1 MQTRAFRKGQPE
13 ATIFIRE
20 SMTHMQHFRT
30 GTELRTRR
38 PATRRFALEA
48 LEARRVLSA
57 NLHASALLGTI
68 GGTVTDAT
76 TGAGVG
82 HVRVQLMN
90 SHGAIAQQTI
100 TNGLGQYRFNFSKIA
115 PFVVREVTPRGFVQ
129 LTPTFA
135 AVKPGGA
142 LIPGATGKSWN
153 YSAANNQPSAG
164 PVGPNAWDTIAP
176 AGDLPFE
183 SPINLKGRTV
193 DLGRVLTVNAAPSV
207 PSAII
212 NNGHQIQV
220 QFATPSAADAVT
232 VNGTP
237 FYLTQFHFHDPAENL
252 VNGHRYRME
261 EHFVTTSASGA
272 ETVVAVFLQL
282 GQHNK
287 ALDPILNAA
296 SSSLT
301 KSGSTTTISTAIDFA
316 GLLPRS
322 TRGWF
327 YTGSLTTP
335 PLSQPVNWFVLQQP
349 ITLDAYQLYKYEQVA
364 TSGGFLPNARP
375 VQPTDGRV
383 LNEIDNQVNFTGT
396 SISTADFTIA
406 KA

>member
-1 MQTRAFRKGQPE
+1 MQFLRKP
-13 ATIFIRE
+13 ATV
-20 SMTHMQHFRT
+20 
-30 GTELRTRR
+30 RTRR
-38 PATRRFALEA
+38 PIGRPSPLEA
-48 LEARRVLSA
+48 LEARTVLSA
-57 NLHASALLGTI
+57 NLHAAAILGTI
-68 GGTVTDAT
+68 GGTVTNEV

-82 HVRVQLMN
+82 HVRIQLVN
-90 SHGAIAQQTI
+90 PHGSVAQQTL
-100 TNGLGQYRFNFSKIA
+100 TNSLGQYNFKVSKVA

-129 LTPTFA
+129 LTPTFSNT
-135 AVKPGGA
+135 KPTGA
-142 LIPGATGKSWN
+142 LIPGATSKSWN
-153 YSAANNQPSAG
+153 YSSTNNIPSAG
-164 PVGPNAWDTIAP
+164 PVGPFAWDTIAP

-183 SPINLKGRTV
+183 SPINLKGPTV
-193 DLGRVLTVNAAPSV
+193 DLSKVLTVNAAPAV

-220 QFATPSAADAVT
+220 QFATPSAADAIT

-237 FYLTQFHFHDPAENL
+237 FFLTQFHYHDPAENL

-272 ETVVAVFLQL
+272 ESVVAVFLQL
-282 GQHNK
+282 GKHNN

-316 GLLPRS
+316 GLLPKS

-349 ITLDAYQLYKYEQVA
+349 ITLDAHQLYQYEQVA

-375 VQPTDGRV
+375 TQPTDGRI

-396 SISTADFTIA
+396 SITTADFTIA
-406 KA
+406 PKA